1 MLFNIDISGQCYK
14 QFTAVALILLI
25 EASEYVFAVAV
36 TYSCKLFMSLDRRH
50 LYKTFLS
57 IHKTYFG
64 MFLRK

>member
-1 MLFNIDISGQCYK
+1 MFNIDISGQCYK
-14 QFTAVALILLI
+14 QLTDVALIQLI
-25 EASEYVFAVAV
+25 EASEHVFAVAV
-36 TYSCKLFMSLDRRH
+36 TYSCKLFMTLARGH